1 VLFGGDR
8 FAIIKRRRRIA
19 SFCRAPRRRRRRRIF
34 SFCRT
39 QEEEEEFS
47 AFVELEEEEA
57 TEVKKA
63 AKSGIFSLRTSAKL
77 VLVLMLRSLIMLRRR

>member
-1 VLFGGDR
+1 VRFGGDR
-8 FAIIKRRRRIA
+8 FAIIKRRRRIV
-19 SFCRAPRRRRRRRIF
+19 SFCRARRRRRSRRIF

-39 QEEEEEFS
+39 PEEEEFS

-57 TEVKKA
+57 AEVKKA